1 MIFFPHRIPKC
12 LFLQKSQRNNKKV
25 TDSKCT
31 DISDII
37 YIIIYIS
44 IYCSPWQPEKE
55 KNQSQPQV
63 EKGEMERGRK
73 ERERETD
80 RRRDRQ
86 TDRRTDGQTDRQL
99 LFPRPAHVHD
109 SVMCRDIK
117 IAAEHC
123 ATYTF
128 PRASPEKSPFLLSE
142 TALRQTYESTLIK
155 PTNTQTISTQ
165 TPVQSLSRQSLKR
178 PSPHIYLFCSIT

>member
-31 DISDII
+31 DISDSI

-63 EKGEMERGRK
+63 EKGEMERGRTEK
-73 ERERETD
+73 ERERRTD
-80 RRRDRQ
+80 GE
-86 TDRRTDGQTDRQL
+86 TDRRTDGQTTHGQTDR
-99 LFPRPAHVHD
+99 RTD
-109 SVMCRDIK
+109 SFFFRDQRMCMI
-117 IAAEHC
+117 
-123 ATYTF
+123 
-128 PRASPEKSPFLLSE
+128 LSCVE
-142 TALRQTYESTLIK
+142 
-155 PTNTQTISTQ
+155 IS
-165 TPVQSLSRQSLKR
+165 R
-178 PSPHIYLFCSIT
+178 